1 VGVVTS
7 QLQDDASR
15 LHTFSG
21 EPFRVLIV
29 GVTALVT
36 GMTLSFI
43 YMWQFAL
50 LALACVPFMG
60 AAMALRVKK
69 VLGVDEVSDS
79 GQSDELNHPSGIIV
93 ETLLNMRTVS
103 ALNLEMQRYEAF
115 ERALGQS
122 SQVADHL
129 RHVRWA
135 AFSDGLGRAVQR
147 WILGLEMWF
156 GGYLMYT
163 FPDDY
168 EFHDFMVAIMAM
180 LFALIGFGA
189 ALSAA
194 TNRDEAKESASRIF
208 YLLDRKS
215 AIDQLDLKTGL
226 KLVCI

>member
-1 VGVVTS
+1 MGVVTS

-15 LHTFSG
+15 LHAFSG

-29 GVTALVT
+29 GVAALVT
-36 GMTLSFI
+36 GLTLSFM
-43 YMWQFAL
+43 YMWPFAL

-60 AAMALRVKK
+60 AAMSLRVKK
-69 VLGVDEVSDS
+69 VMGVDESSNDG

-93 ETLLNMRTVS
+93 ETLLHMRTVS
-103 ALNLEMQRYEAF
+103 ALNLEKQRYEAF

-122 SQVADHL
+122 SRVTDHL

-147 WILGLEMWF
+147 WIVGLEMWF
-156 GGYLMYT
+156 GGYLMYK

-168 EFHDFMVAIMAM
+168 DFHDFMVAIMAM

-215 AIDQLDLKTGL
+215 AIDQLDLNAGL
-226 KLVCI
+226 KLD